1 MLSAAT
7 SQIFQLS
14 MTASSLAER
23 YIDLPGA
30 ADAAAQGAGEAS
42 SGQWAPNPVHEL
54 FVRDLASIAQQGA
67 IPVLASKIFGV
78 LYQSKQM
85 SQQAGGNPGLAHAMR
100 AQAQEMLKQ
109 MGKKYKE
116 IFREYSRRKAEN
128 LNFVAISK
136 WGEITA
142 QRQFGASISGSKG
155 MSEQLRDSMTTL
167 AYDFN
172 STPADPYVNVVNAV
186 S

>member
-1 MLSAAT
+1 MFSRANN
-7 SQIFQLS
+7 QVFQLS

-23 YIDLPGA
+23 YIDIPGA
-30 ADAAAQGAGEAS
+30 ADEASQGAGEAS

-54 FVRDLASIAQQGA
+54 FIRDLASVAQQGA
-67 IPVLASKIFGV
+67 IPQLASKIFGV
-78 LYQSKQM
+78 LYQSRQAG
-85 SQQAGGNPGLAHAMR
+85 QQAGNKGHAHAMR
-100 AQAQEMLKQ
+100 AQAQQILKE

-128 LNFVAISK
+128 LQFVAISK

-142 QRQFGASISGSKG
+142 QRQFGASVAGSKG
-155 MSEQLRDSMTTL
+155 MSAQLRDSMTTL
-167 AYDFN
+167 ANDFN
-172 STPADPYVNVVNAV
+172 STPADPYVNIVNAV